1 MEIAIATKPRRI
13 NPQSS
18 MTKPAIFLFIG
29 FLSGDVLYF
38 QESTDIGS
46 FLVCYI
52 LQYFLLS
59 FSIAQEHKK
68 IQIDEKQ

>member
-1 MEIAIATKPRRI
+1 
-13 NPQSS
+13 